1 MTAGRLGRRYRRA
14 LWAYPPGPRRAELL
28 DTLLDAAPEGR
39 RWPTARERANLL
51 GHGLRARLGRPGSRG
66 VVALAVLVSLFAGFL
81 AASAAHAIA
90 LTASADL
97 PRGAAL
103 AEIQGSLFPGLVP
116 WAEQDGDVLT
126 DLGGLGDDLSYA
138 TVILAPEQ
146 RFIAGDHAGW
156 TGQTVTRLV
165 AAGWDVGAVF
175 AVRSS
180 GEVVADGTFVQ
191 ARRGDLTLELNTT
204 TTTATV
210 GRPAG
215 AFDVNAV
222 IRRFPPPATAWI
234 ALAAGLPAAL
244 LGWLAFGWGSRRTE
258 GADGVVRFL
267 TREPVVVA
275 AVIMSPLIV
284 SGLAALGS
292 EILRR
297 GVPRE
302 PFWALT
308 LTWAYPYTGAA
319 IACYA
324 LALAVTAAWPRPGRR
339 SAQPGPAG

>member
-14 LWAYPPGPRRAELL
+14 LWAYPPGPRRDELL
-28 DTLLDAAPEGR
+28 DTLLEAAPQGR

-51 GHGLRARLGRPGSRG
+51 RHGLRARLGRPGSRG

-90 LTASADL
+90 LTASPDL

-126 DLGGLGDDLSYA
+126 GLGGLGDDLSYA
-138 TVILAPEQ
+138 TVMLAPEQ
-146 RFIAGDHAGW
+146 RFIAGDYAGW
-156 TGQTVTRLV
+156 TEEAVTRLV
-165 AAGWDVGAVF
+165 AAGWDVGAVA
-175 AVRSS
+175 AVSS
-180 GEVVADGTFVQ
+180 ASDGLVADGTFLQ
-191 ARRGDLTLELNTT
+191 ARRGGLTLEINTST
-204 TTTATV
+204 RMV
-210 GRPAG
+210 DRPNG
-215 AFDVNAV
+215 AFEATAV
-222 IRRFPPPATAWI
+222 IRPFPPATAWI
-234 ALAAGLPAAL
+234 ALAAALPGAL

-267 TREPVVVA
+267 TREPVVMA

-284 SGLAALGS
+284 GGLAGLGS
-292 EILRR
+292 EILRL

-308 LTWAYPYTGAA
+308 LTWAYPWTVVAV
-319 IACYA
+319 ACYS
-324 LALAVTAAWPRPGRR
+324 LALTVSGGWPRPGRR
-339 SAQPGPAG
+339 SARPGPAG

>member
-103 AEIQGSLFPGLVP
+103 AEK
-116 WAEQDGDVLT
+116 
-126 DLGGLGDDLSYA
+126 
-138 TVILAPEQ
+138 
-146 RFIAGDHAGW
+146 
-156 TGQTVTRLV
+156 
-165 AAGWDVGAVF
+165 
-175 AVRSS
+175 
-180 GEVVADGTFVQ
+180 
-191 ARRGDLTLELNTT
+191 
-204 TTTATV
+204 
-210 GRPAG
+210 
-215 AFDVNAV
+215 
-222 IRRFPPPATAWI
+222 
-234 ALAAGLPAAL
+234 
-244 LGWLAFGWGSRRTE
+244 

-284 SGLAALGS
+284 SGLTGLGS